1 MERQWDR
8 LEDLPLRFVV
18 PDGWR
23 EPHPEWVSLHQGF
36 IPPEGWQP
44 YPECTPAPPQWP
56 FWEENGAAWY
66 SFFRYHAPP
75 PSRAIGWWFALSAA
89 GLFTVTVAPFAL
101 GYPAVFVPGLIALVA
116 LVIGVRGLIRT
127 LRKSTH
133 WVGNDPLERVRK
145 WSDSRREEFFR
156 EAYDAFRL
164 GSDSE
169 ISRAEFERGMYQ
181 RWWRGSPAAEAS

>member
-1 MERQWDR
+1 MEPQWDR

-75 PSRAIGWWFALSAA
+75 PSRAIGLVVCPQRSGALHRDRRPICSRLSRVCRARSDCSSCFSHRRQRAYPNSSKEHTLGGKRPA
-89 GLFTVTVAPFAL
+89 GACAQVVRLEAGRVL
-101 GYPAVFVPGLIALVA
+101 S
-116 LVIGVRGLIRT
+116 RGLRRVSP
-127 LRKSTH
+127 RK
-133 WVGNDPLERVRK
+133 
-145 WSDSRREEFFR
+145 
-156 EAYDAFRL
+156 RL
-164 GSDSE
+164 GN
-169 ISRAEFERGMYQ
+169 
-181 RWWRGSPAAEAS
+181 